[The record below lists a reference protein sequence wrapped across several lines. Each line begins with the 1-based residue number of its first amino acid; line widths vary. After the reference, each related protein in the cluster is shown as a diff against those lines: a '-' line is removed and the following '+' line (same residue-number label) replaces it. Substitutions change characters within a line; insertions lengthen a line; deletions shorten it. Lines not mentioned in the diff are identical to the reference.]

1 MEWKRGEVI
10 GKGSF
15 SSVYLATPRKN
26 LCNLPPLMA
35 VKSSLATQ
43 SSSLQKEKEIITEL
57 KDCPQILNCYGDG
70 FSTENNGE
78 KLYNVFLEFAS
89 GGNLAQLIKKS
100 GGCISESHVR
110 FYSKSILQ
118 GLLYIHQKGFV
129 HCDIKLQNILLC
141 CSANGFSELKIA
153 DFGLAKKSD
162 KNSEEEIIGLRG
174 TPLYMSPESVSS
186 NEIESP
192 SDIWALGCIISE
204 MITGK
209 PAWGFNGNSDISAL
223 LYRIGFKDELPEIPN
238 AISEEGKD
246 FLRRCF
252 VRDPLKRWTAEML
265 LNHPFIAGANT
276 VPLPIQTQKESPRS
290 TFGFPEWSCQNS
302 SIFNSIE
309 SSSSS
314 SLSVS
319 DYQLDRQT
327 SWSLSPSERIEQ
339 IATGDGLNWSDS
351 NTWINVR

>member
-1 MEWKRGEVI
+1 MEWDRGEVI

-26 LCNLPPLMA
+26 YCDFPPLMA
-35 VKSSLATQ
+35 VKSSLASQ
-43 SSSLQKEKEIITEL
+43 SSLLQKEKEILTEF

-70 FSTENNGE
+70 FTVENDGDR
-78 KLYNVFLEFAS
+78 LYNLFLEFAS
-89 GGNLAQLIKKS
+89 GGNLAQLLKNS
-100 GGCISESHVR
+100 GGSISESHVR

-118 GLLYIHQKGFV
+118 GLLSIHQKGFV
-129 HCDIKLQNILLC
+129 HCDMKLQNILLC

-162 KNSEEEIIGLRG
+162 TNSEKDEEVPGLRG
-174 TPLYMSPESVSS
+174 TPLYMSPESVSR
-186 NEIESP
+186 NEIESA

-209 PAWGFNGNSDISAL
+209 PAWGFNENSDISAL

-238 AISEEGKD
+238 GISEDGKD

-265 LNHPFIAGANT
+265 LNHPFIAGADT
-276 VPLPIQTQKESPRS
+276 VSLPIQTQKDSPTS
-290 TFGFPEWSCQNS
+290 AFGFPEWNCGNS
-302 SIFNSIE
+302 SIFNSTE
-309 SSSSS
+309 SSS
-314 SLSVS
+314 
-319 DYQLDRQT
+319 DYQFDHQS
-327 SWSLSPSERIEQ
+327 SWSLSPSERIAQ
-339 IATGDGLNWSDS
+339 IATGNGSNWSFSDS
-351 NTWINVR
+351 WINVRRRE